1 MKKKLL
7 FYHQVAATRV
17 IFNLIL
23 AGGGKRKMEPELFPS
38 ESPPRSAADKTSPQL
53 RVFVRCFCLC
63 FHYEE
68 RELPPPPPSAARP
81 VSVKQVEKWV
91 KTGKRGGFFLGRAFF
106 PDLEDIVFQFEAE
119 EREQERR
126 GFVAFNTKEK
136 KWQIDTQF
144 SGSIQVKSIKRR
156 SSRTLI

>member
-1 MKKKLL
+1 M
-7 FYHQVAATRV
+7 A
-17 IFNLIL
+17 
-23 AGGGKRKMEPELFPS
+23 EP
-38 ESPPRSAADKTSPQL
+38 
-53 RVFVRCFCLC
+53 
-63 FHYEE
+63 
-68 RELPPPPPSAARP
+68 
-81 VSVKQVEKWV
+81 
-91 KTGKRGGFFLGRAFF
+91 FF